1 MYTVDKNL
9 HMSQIW
15 KCDIC
20 DIPECHKKSCDWYKL
35 GYVFFNLEVF
45 IKEYNLSK
53 RSKKH

>member
-45 IKEYNLSK
+45 IKE
-53 RSKKH
+53 